1 MVSPSEPVRLNPN
14 HRDTLRQIR
23 QHPTSHNVEWS
34 GVLPLL
40 EQVGKVEHRHDGKYV
55 VHIGDATAVL
65 ERPKHKDISIDDV
78 VRLRRMLEDAGYGE
92 TAAGE

>member
-1 MVSPSEPVRLNPN
+1 MAPPSEPVRLSPN

-40 EQVGKVEHRHDGKYV
+40 EQVAQVEHRHDGKYV
-55 VHIGDATAVL
+55 VKLGETTFVMD
-65 ERPKHKDISIDDV
+65 RPKHKDLPADDV
-78 VRLRRMLEDAGYGE
+78 VRLRRLLEEAGYGE
-92 TAAGE
+92 SAAGG